1 MKHSSRFILW
11 TLGLSLGSGALAAV
25 TGGGQPQTAP
35 VSLPATSA
43 VTAPAGTGVI
53 PALPPRTAAPVRPS
67 AAAAP
72 TAAPTPTAA
81 QGQGAQVT
89 QPAQNRPAPATA
101 TQAAQPPGLPAG
113 VTFVTQAEGIKEYR
127 LSNGLRVLLF
137 PDPSAGK
144 FTLNVTYLVG
154 SVHENYGETGM
165 AHLLEHLVFKGTPT
179 SGNIMEA
186 LGQRGANFNGTT
198 SLDRTNYFET
208 MSNSGDNLK
217 WAIGMEADRM
227 VNSRISGDDLKT
239 EMTVVRN
246 ELESGENNPIGLT
259 LKELQSVAYD
269 WHNYGNSTIGNRSD
283 VENVPVDRLQAFYRT
298 HYQPDNAVVTLAGDF
313 DEAQALGLIAQ
324 EFGKIPAPTRTLP
337 PQYTREPAQNGERS
351 LTVRRVGDV
360 QALMAAYHIPSVRHA
375 DTPALLVLNE
385 LLGDEPSGRLYAAL
399 VQSGQASS
407 AGTFPLTGSEPGL
420 MIGLALLDKD
430 DDLDA
435 AQATLL
441 ATLEQAGEQA
451 FGEEEVARAKQRL
464 ATQHQQL
471 MTQPAQVGV
480 ALSEAIAAGDWRLL
494 LERRDAVERVTAADV
509 QRVARTYFKPSNRT
523 LARFIPAAQPDRV
536 DIAQAPSAED
546 VLRGFV
552 GGEALG
558 AGEVLDVTPAALEQR
573 VVREEIGGAAVAML
587 PKDTRGDRVQLQLA
601 LDYGTPETVRQAG
614 AAPDFLGELLT
625 RGSTGL
631 TRQQL
636 RDRLEAIN
644 TNLSVSGGAE
654 GLVVRLDTERQ
665 HLPAALELLR
675 SVLREPTFPEN
686 ELAELKTLTLTGLEA
701 GRSEPQSVAGRELG
715 RIFMP
720 EDAKRG
726 DLFYVPTLDEDLEDV
741 RAVTVQDVRDYYK
754 SVVGA
759 GRAQL
764 SVVGDF
770 DPQTIRAAV
779 PQLLGGWTSPV
790 AYERVVRPLTRPAGV
805 QRSINV
811 PDKANAVY
819 IAAQNFALRDDHPD
833 AAALEVAMRVFGAG
847 TDSRLWNRVRQQ
859 DGLSYGVG
867 AQTSLSSRDEQ
878 GVLSAFAIYNPGV
891 REKLS
896 AAMQE
901 EFRRVAQGGFTEA
914 EINNAKS
921 GLLEEARL
929 SRTQDSAL
937 AGALLLQAD
946 LGRTFAFD
954 QQWEERVAAVT
965 PEQARAAF
973 VKYINPDDLVE
984 IQAGSF
990 E

>member
-1 MKHSSRFILW
+1 MPPLRDEPG
-11 TLGLSLGSGALAAV
+11 TRSGEV
-25 TGGGQPQTAP
+25 QPGKLPKVQP
-35 VSLPATSA
+35 V
-43 VTAPAGTGVI
+43 
-53 PALPPRTAAPVRPS
+53 
-67 AAAAP
+67 P
-72 TAAPTPTAA
+72 TTAA
-81 QGQGAQVT
+81 Q
-89 QPAQNRPAPATA
+89 PS
-101 TQAAQPPGLPAG
+101 GLPAR

-127 LSNGLRVLLF
+127 LDNGLRVLLF
-137 PDPSAGK
+137 PDASAGK

-165 AHLLEHLVFKGTPT
+165 AHLLEHLVFKGTET
-179 SGNIMEA
+179 SGNLMEA

-208 MSNSGDNLK
+208 LNNTGDNLQ
-217 WAIGMEADRM
+217 WAIAMEADRM

-246 ELESGENNPIGLT
+246 EFEAGENSPIGLT

-283 VENVPVDRLQAFYRT
+283 VENVPISRLQAFYRT
-298 HYQPDNAVVTLAGDF
+298 YYQPDNAVVTLAGDF

-337 PQYTREPAQNGERS
+337 AQYTREPAQNGERS
-351 LTVRRVGDV
+351 VTVRRVGDL
-360 QALMAAYHIPSVRHA
+360 QALMAAYHVPSVRHA
-375 DTPALLVLNE
+375 DYPALLVLNE

-399 VQSGQASS
+399 VQSGQAS
-407 AGTFPLTGSEPGL
+407 ATGTFPLTGGEPGL

-430 DDLDA
+430 DDLDR

-441 ATLEQAGEQA
+441 AALEQAGDKA
-451 FGEEEVARAKQRL
+451 FTDEEVSRAKQRL

-471 MTQPAQVGV
+471 MTQPGQVGV

-494 LERRDAVERVTAADV
+494 LERRDAVARVTAADV
-509 QRVARTYFKPSNRT
+509 QRVARTYLKPSNRT
-523 LARFIPAAQPDRV
+523 LGRFIPTAQPDRV
-536 DIAQAPSAED
+536 DIAQAPSAQE
-546 VLRGFV
+546 VLRDFV
-552 GGEALG
+552 GGEALN

-573 VVREEIGGAAVAML
+573 VIRETIGSVAVALL
-587 PKDTRGDRVQLQLA
+587 PKETRGDRVQLQLA

-625 RGSTGL
+625 RGSAGL

-654 GLVVRLDTERQ
+654 GLVVSLDTERQ
-665 HLPAALELLR
+665 HLPEALDLLR
-675 SVLREPTFPEN
+675 SVLREPTFPES

-701 GRSEPQSVAGRELG
+701 GRSEPQSVAAQELA

-720 EDAKRG
+720 PEARRG
-726 DLFYVPTLDEDLEDV
+726 DLFYVPTLDEELEDV

-754 SVVGA
+754 NVMGA

-779 PQLLGGWTSPV
+779 PELLGGWTSPT
-790 AYERVVRPLTRPAGV
+790 AYERIVPPLTRPAGV

-819 IAAQNFALRDDHPD
+819 VAAQNFALRDDHPD
-833 AAALEVAMRVFGAG
+833 AAALEVALRVFGAG

-867 AQTSLSSRDEQ
+867 AQVALSSRDEQ
-878 GVLSAFAIYNPGV
+878 GVLSAYAIYNPAV

-896 AAMQE
+896 AALQE

-914 EINNAKS
+914 EINNAKT
-921 GLLEEARL
+921 GLLQEARMA
-929 SRTQDSAL
+929 RTQDGTL
-937 AGALLLQAD
+937 ASLLLQQAD
-946 LGRTFAFD
+946 LGRTFAFS
-954 QQWEERVAAVT
+954 QEWEQRIAAVT
-965 PEQARAAF
+965 PEQAGAAF
-973 VKYINPDDLVE
+973 VKYIHPDDLVV